1 MRFHPRQQVLIAA
14 PCPRQIKVLLVTTFA
29 VVIGQI
35 VYWYT
40 WPFSLNVL
48 ENKSSPSLATRPF
61 EFFNTTLSPTQK
73 PTPSPTLDPSS
84 SPTQKQTPPPAT
96 GPTSSPIQ
104 QQSTELSEFEFYVK
118 VHNSTFPVKQAGEW
132 VYKPGIQAIHPSKEH
147 LMCLDRERQGNC
159 HDADAWTK
167 SNDTAKQSRHNSVI
181 ANAIINSPGILA
193 ANDPWVWES
202 NVPQY
207 QVLSYHS
214 GPELYKKQV
223 HKAVRGRK
231 LYLVGDSLTRQWSQ
245 AMRCE
250 LQHVL
255 GYTEEEAN
263 DTVQYLQ
270 VHTGVDQMRNTW
282 FEHASERDYIVFNFG
297 HHVGKKLGSD
307 WPELYRQILRK
318 VLTFPFGKV
327 PDSNLFFRTTT
338 VRHFHKGAGD
348 WDTKSSR
355 SGNVEPNMDGQ
366 WSHYGGSRPEQPI
379 QNLIAFEMFL
389 GPNLKKSDHKFQI
402 LDTSPLMLARGDA
415 TFDGS
420 HICLP
425 GPMEYWSRMLYHRI
439 LQANKA

>member
-1 MRFHPRQQVLIAA
+1 MRFRPRQQVLIAA

-73 PTPSPTLDPSS
+73 QTPSPNWIHVHL
-84 SPTQKQTPPPAT
+84 QHKQTPPPAT

-118 VHNSTFPVKQAGEW
+118 VHNSTFPVTQAGEW

-181 ANAIINSPGILA
+181 ANAIINSPGILS

-202 NVPQY
+202 NLPQY
-207 QVLSYHS
+207 QELSNHS
-214 GPELYKKQV
+214 GPDLYKKQV

-231 LYLVGDSLTRQWSQ
+231 LYLVGYSLTRQWSQ
-245 AMRCE
+245 AMR
-250 LQHVL
+250 
-255 GYTEEEAN
+255 
-263 DTVQYLQ
+263 
-270 VHTGVDQMRNTW
+270 
-282 FEHASERDYIVFNFG
+282 
-297 HHVGKKLGSD
+297 
-307 WPELYRQILRK
+307 
-318 VLTFPFGKV
+318 
-327 PDSNLFFRTTT
+327 
-338 VRHFHKGAGD
+338 
-348 WDTKSSR
+348 
-355 SGNVEPNMDGQ
+355 
-366 WSHYGGSRPEQPI
+366 
-379 QNLIAFEMFL
+379 
-389 GPNLKKSDHKFQI
+389 
-402 LDTSPLMLARGDA
+402 
-415 TFDGS
+415 
-420 HICLP
+420 
-425 GPMEYWSRMLYHRI
+425 
-439 LQANKA
+439 